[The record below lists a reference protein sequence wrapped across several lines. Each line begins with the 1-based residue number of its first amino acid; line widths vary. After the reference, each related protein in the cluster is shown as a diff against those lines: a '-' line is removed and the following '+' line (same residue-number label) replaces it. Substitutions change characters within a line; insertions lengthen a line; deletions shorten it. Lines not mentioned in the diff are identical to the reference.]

1 MEVSGC
7 MCTSRLSHGKDCP
20 HRYCGGSAS
29 RGWRMAGQ
37 PAPGQQLRDGCGTF
51 FGFVTV
57 SASCEFCYYWLLKIH
72 VQNSHSHRCEKI
84 NFWWG
89 CCPCGSCWPLLHNAH
104 PTTSWMA
111 SKASMS
117 PILSPRSSILLISAD
132 TGLPKIRKT
141 SAKNCARDSGN
152 LENQQT
158 ITQSLLHHTF
168 PTANPYH
175 PWQYSLSYG
184 RNRFQPVANSNHASA
199 LGLAWKQFFC
209 IFQFLLPRQ
218 PQLTS

>member
-1 MEVSGC
+1 MFSAPYWIIQFSSFVGLGKIDSTKIMEVSGC

-84 NFWWG
+84 NF
-89 CCPCGSCWPLLHNAH
+89 
-104 PTTSWMA
+104 
-111 SKASMS
+111 
-117 PILSPRSSILLISAD
+117 
-132 TGLPKIRKT
+132 
-141 SAKNCARDSGN
+141 
-152 LENQQT
+152 
-158 ITQSLLHHTF
+158 
-168 PTANPYH
+168 
-175 PWQYSLSYG
+175 
-184 RNRFQPVANSNHASA
+184 
-199 LGLAWKQFFC
+199 
-209 IFQFLLPRQ
+209 
-218 PQLTS
+218 